1 MIKPL
6 RAHKNNLDN
15 LDTSVS
21 NSHLGSRLLVSGQES
36 DMWLWQ
42 ALPAPGDNREKT
54 HISQDCEVMG
64 YVISGRA
71 YSILEPLTAIKTSHP
86 PAGQIY

>member
-1 MIKPL
+1 
-6 RAHKNNLDN
+6 
-15 LDTSVS
+15 
-21 NSHLGSRLLVSGQES
+21 
-36 DMWLWQ
+36 MWLWQ

-71 YSILEPLTAIKTSHP
+71 ELHVDGKAIDLRPGDSWVVPTGALHSYRILEPLTAIKTSHP